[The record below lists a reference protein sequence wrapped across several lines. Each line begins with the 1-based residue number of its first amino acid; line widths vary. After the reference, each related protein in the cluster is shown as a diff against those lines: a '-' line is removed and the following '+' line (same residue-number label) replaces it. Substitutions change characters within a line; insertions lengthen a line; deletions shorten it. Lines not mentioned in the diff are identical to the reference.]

1 MEIIGLNRILPE
13 NLKKAIYSRV
23 HEYVGDSEYKLNLG
37 TVIIKQDVLNEE
49 SMREVIIEIIC
60 EYHSVPRDMLFLG
73 RKQPYTF
80 YKHCIVFFINR
91 FMHVN
96 LLHAARMVGLRTH
109 SSALHAIKTVQNY
122 ISTDKDKLNDIQR
135 IDEMIRATLTIR
147 KKQLKSIDS

>member
-13 NLKKAIYSRV
+13 NLKTAIYKRV
-23 HEYVGDSEYKLNLG
+23 HEYVGDSEYKLNFG

-49 SMREVIIEIIC
+49 SIREIIIETIC
-60 EYHSVPRDMLFLG
+60 EYHNVPRDMLFLG

-80 YKHCIVFFINR
+80 YKHCIIYFIDR

-96 LLHAARMVGLRTH
+96 LLTAARMAGLTTH
-109 SSALHAIKTVQNY
+109 SSALHAIKTVNNY

-135 IDEMIRATLTIR
+135 LDEMIRAVLTIR
-147 KKQLKSIDS
+147 KKQLKTFDT